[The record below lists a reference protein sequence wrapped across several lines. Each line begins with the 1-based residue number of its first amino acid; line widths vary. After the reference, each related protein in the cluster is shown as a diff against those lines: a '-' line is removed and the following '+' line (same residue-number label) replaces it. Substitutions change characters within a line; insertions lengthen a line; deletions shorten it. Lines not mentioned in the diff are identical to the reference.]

1 METIKKYNIG
11 YILSYIFIPAIII
24 AICVILNV
32 IFDWRGSLAVITLFF
47 IPMIAILFWCFAST
61 LLYKQKKNQMPFIL
75 EEQGVVCNQT
85 FYGGSCTV
93 VVDEINKQVGLLFRW
108 NPFQV
113 YTIPA
118 YKITKAWVDDG
129 ASGAG
134 FMKGSS
140 RVSFLFVVDGIK
152 IRVNTFTS
160 NKRWRMDSNYIL
172 TGISKADMMVEILN
186 STRGVDNSESI

>member
-93 VVDEINKQVGLLFRW
+93 VVD
-108 NPFQV
+108 
-113 YTIPA
+113 
-118 YKITKAWVDDG
+118 
-129 ASGAG
+129 
-134 FMKGSS
+134 
-140 RVSFLFVVDGIK
+140 
-152 IRVNTFTS
+152 
-160 NKRWRMDSNYIL
+160 
-172 TGISKADMMVEILN
+172 
-186 STRGVDNSESI
+186 